1 MNQDL
6 YDRQN
11 RTYGIDTLNQINKS
25 YILLIENN
33 SNKLETEIY
42 KNLILSGINILNY
55 NNNYKQNQN
64 ITILINSNNEFIKE
78 INIYT
83 RSINSKLICIFTYG
97 FGGDIFIDAG
107 NIHYINDILSE
118 SIDDVVINNI
128 DRNGIITCYT
138 PHNFQSEFIIT
149 FKNLEGENL
158 EELKKEWSIII
169 INKLSFQLKNFNIT
183 NYNFVNGYAVY
194 IKKPII
200 INNNPFI
207 NYNKKYDYNFE
218 LMPVISILGSLVVSE
233 VIKLITNKYMPI
245 NQWFNWE
252 EIDLKP
258 IEENNN
264 SITLYGKLYGTEFET
279 NLLNSKWFIVGAG
292 AIGCEHLKNLE
303 YFNNIII
310 TDPDIIENSN
320 LNRQFLFKNN
330 NIGKFKSIIAAHKI
344 KEIYSNIE
352 IQSLILKVGEDNINF
367 EEMNLTGILS
377 AVDNIEAR
385 KFIDNICVNLG
396 IPMFD
401 SGTEGLKGSV
411 QPIIPY
417 ITETYSNS
425 KDPETI
431 TYPICTIKSF
441 PNNNIHTIFWAMDIL
456 ESLNIN
462 SLPIIELFNEL
473 YYNNIIKILEDH
485 PKDEI
490 INSIKFWSGGRKCPN
505 PIHFDNTN
513 NLHLDFINLTNQ
525 LLEYKNFKFDKEN
538 NLCISW
544 ITTASNLRAIN
555 YNIPLTDFYTT
566 KGIAGKIIPAV
577 PTTTSLVSGL
587 AIIEVLKFLMKKT
600 KYKSSFINLSIPIII
615 NSEPLE
621 PHNIII
627 NNNKFNIW
635 NKLNYTKNSLLSEFK
650 KYYENIFN
658 ININIILFDD
668 IPIYIQDLDENFLN
682 KKINEI
688 NNNKIIKVNIYSDDT
703 DLSIILIK
711 IIL

>member
-264 SITLYGKLYGTEFET
+264 SITLYGKLYGTEF
-279 NLLNSKWFIVGAG
+279 V
-292 AIGCEHLKNLE
+292 
-303 YFNNIII
+303 II
-310 TDPDIIENSN
+310 
-320 LNRQFLFKNN
+320 
-330 NIGKFKSIIAAHKI
+330 
-344 KEIYSNIE
+344 
-352 IQSLILKVGEDNINF
+352 
-367 EEMNLTGILS
+367 
-377 AVDNIEAR
+377 
-385 KFIDNICVNLG
+385 
-396 IPMFD
+396 
-401 SGTEGLKGSV
+401 
-411 QPIIPY
+411 
-417 ITETYSNS
+417 
-425 KDPETI
+425 
-431 TYPICTIKSF
+431 
-441 PNNNIHTIFWAMDIL
+441 
-456 ESLNIN
+456 
-462 SLPIIELFNEL
+462 
-473 YYNNIIKILEDH
+473 
-485 PKDEI
+485 
-490 INSIKFWSGGRKCPN
+490 
-505 PIHFDNTN
+505 
-513 NLHLDFINLTNQ
+513 
-525 LLEYKNFKFDKEN
+525 
-538 NLCISW
+538 
-544 ITTASNLRAIN
+544 
-555 YNIPLTDFYTT
+555 
-566 KGIAGKIIPAV
+566 
-577 PTTTSLVSGL
+577 
-587 AIIEVLKFLMKKT
+587 
-600 KYKSSFINLSIPIII
+600 
-615 NSEPLE
+615 
-621 PHNIII
+621 
-627 NNNKFNIW
+627 
-635 NKLNYTKNSLLSEFK
+635 
-650 KYYENIFN
+650 
-658 ININIILFDD
+658 
-668 IPIYIQDLDENFLN
+668 
-682 KKINEI
+682 
-688 NNNKIIKVNIYSDDT
+688 
-703 DLSIILIK
+703 
-711 IIL
+711 